1 MWSFGSDCA
10 ACEGVL
16 KLIVDPSN
24 KSDEVSLKKTH
35 STDSGWK
42 FLFYGVRN
50 KILPRCNGLAQN
62 CPMQHLGTIYATPS
76 VIRPN
81 SSIHVTSVSDYT
93 TYCSPPVL
101 NHYIQEVMSANTS
114 VTTTASGKY
123 NIGSILDG
131 TNYSIWRQEM
141 VSFLQSKGLYKF
153 ITDRAQALK
162 DKFQDNVEKLE
173 DVLEGD
179 EKALGF
185 IKCNI
190 QSSFLDVVVTSQ
202 TALDA
207 WQKLETFFAG
217 KETYNKIQLLEQL
230 IDGKL
235 IETGNPTNDVQ
246 KFIRDKN
253 ELVRRLDS
261 IGMKIA
267 SDLQVAIMLARLPDS
282 YDTMRR
288 ILESQADLDIIKFT
302 AELNRESLRQ
312 QTKKRKQPIASAF
325 VAKEETPKKK
335 ARFAEHFATLN
346 CDYCGQSRH
355 DAASC
360 WFNPKS
366 AKFRPEK
373 KNQLLKLAAKASKN
387 DNSAARNVER
397 LDG

>member
-1 MWSFGSDCA
+1 
-10 ACEGVL
+10 
-16 KLIVDPSN
+16 
-24 KSDEVSLKKTH
+24 
-35 STDSGWK
+35 
-42 FLFYGVRN
+42 
-50 KILPRCNGLAQN
+50 
-62 CPMQHLGTIYATPS
+62 
-76 VIRPN
+76 
-81 SSIHVTSVSDYT
+81 
-93 TYCSPPVL
+93 
-101 NHYIQEVMSANTS
+101 MSANTS

-373 KNQLLKLAAKASKN
+373 KELTTQVGCKSIEERQL
-387 DNSAARNVER
+387 RC
-397 LDG
+397 